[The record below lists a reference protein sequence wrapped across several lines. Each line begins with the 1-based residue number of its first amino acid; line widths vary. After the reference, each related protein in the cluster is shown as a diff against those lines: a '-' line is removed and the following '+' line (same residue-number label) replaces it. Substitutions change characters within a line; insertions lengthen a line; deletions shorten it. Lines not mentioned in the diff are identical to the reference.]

1 MLEAEVSAFKKK
13 KKELYVTCILS
24 CVNLNGP
31 ISSPNHCPNPGGLDR
46 CRVFCVTERQT
57 LNLRSV
63 SFNAGPNL
71 FIDYS
76 SEARRR
82 EIRAEA
88 QFRGD
93 GGIVRGKAARKG
105 KQVS

>member
-1 MLEAEVSAFKKK
+1 MLEAEISAFKK

-31 ISSPNHCPNPGGLDR
+31 ISSPDHCPNPGGLGR

-71 FIDYS
+71 FIYYS
-76 SEARRR
+76 LEARRW
-82 EIRAEA
+82 ETRAEA
-88 QFRGD
+88 QIRGD
-93 GGIVRGKAARKG
+93 GSIICGEAARKG
-105 KQVS
+105 QPVS